1 MWREDRPAAQAHS
14 GSHAQIK
21 LHSSNRL
28 VPAQGTQLI
37 TQGEQMITEQ
47 MKQEQVRVLKKLVAQ
62 HPDRDVS
69 VCWDWESVIRGRPR
83 MIIKKG
89 KS

>member
-1 MWREDRPAAQAHS
+1 
-14 GSHAQIK
+14 
-21 LHSSNRL
+21 
-28 VPAQGTQLI
+28 
-37 TQGEQMITEQ
+37 MITEQ